1 MIEITTGTLEE
12 RIIKLLKKTYPI
24 SVEDIK
30 SELNVSKD
38 MVLRTLKKFQM
49 KGIVRLE
56 PLPDKTYV
64 RLIRHDFSFI
74 GKKRQKKFIKHRTG
88 KKKQDTTEYDGIM
101 YS

>member
-24 SVEDIK
+24 SVEDIR

-56 PLPDKTYV
+56 PLPDKIYI
-64 RLIRHDFSFI
+64 RLLRHDFSFI
-74 GKKRQKKFIKHRTG
+74 GKKRQRKFIKHHTG
-88 KKKQDTTEYDGIM
+88 KKKQNTEEYNGIM